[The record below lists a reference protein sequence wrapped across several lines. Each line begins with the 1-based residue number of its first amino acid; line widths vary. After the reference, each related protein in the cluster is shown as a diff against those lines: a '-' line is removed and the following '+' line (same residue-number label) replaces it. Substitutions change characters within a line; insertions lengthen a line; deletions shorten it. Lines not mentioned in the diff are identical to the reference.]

1 MDDFNFI
8 ENNEDC
14 EENTRVVNKDPSN
27 IKTLVISGGGP
38 FLMYAFGV
46 LRESHKYEYWN
57 MSNITT
63 LYGTSAGAILSV
75 DLSLLFEIDVIENYI
90 IKRPWQNVFKLNIN
104 NILNSFHNCGIL
116 DISAME
122 ELFNP
127 LFKCKDLSPDISL
140 LELYEYNHID
150 LHMYSVELESFE
162 LVDFSHSTHPEWRVV
177 DALYASS
184 CLPILFIPFKKDGK
198 MYCDGGLLCNY
209 PLEQCIAK
217 CPNTSEIFGINYDVD
232 ETSVS
237 DNYTLLDY
245 FVKMILKMNTY
256 TRLYKNFKTTIS
268 LENEIFVKLN
278 SISFYELYLV
288 ISDCNAR
295 KKLIEDGASKWI
307 EHNSL

>member
-8 ENNEDC
+8 ENNEG
-14 EENTRVVNKDPSN
+14 ESSN
-27 IKTLVISGGGP
+27 PLLDKKIPHITSIVISGGGP
-38 FLMYAFGV
+38 FLLYAFGI
-46 LRESHKYEYWN
+46 LRESHKSHYWN
-57 MSNITT
+57 MSNITS
-63 LYGTSAGAILSV
+63 LYGTSAGTILAV
-75 DLSLLFEIDVIENYI
+75 ALSLHIELDVIENYI
-90 IKRPWQNVFKLNIN
+90 IKRPWQNVFKLNIQ

-140 LELYEYNHID
+140 RELYEYNHID
-150 LHMYSVELESFE
+150 IHLYSVELESFE
-162 LVDFSHSTHPEWRVV
+162 LVDFSHSTHPDWRVV

-209 PLEQCIAK
+209 PLEQCIQNST
-217 CPNTSEIFGINYDVD
+217 NTSEIFGINYDVD
-232 ETSVS
+232 EECIT

-245 FVKMILKMNTY
+245 FMKMILKMNTY
-256 TRLYKNFKTTIS
+256 TRLYKNFKTNIS
-268 LENEIFVKLN
+268 IENEICLKLN

-288 ISDCNAR
+288 ISDWNAR